1 MHSSAL
7 PPTLICLSEA
17 DRQTLLDNAALLS
30 LHRAFAAVP
39 DPRSR
44 HGRRYDLPF
53 LLTCFVAALL
63 CNCNHSEA
71 VGQWCRAQQQV
82 LRHLFGPRRFA
93 CPTGALYRWLFP
105 QLDVAALEALLALW
119 VQATL
124 VAAPDEPIALDGKT
138 VRGART
144 STRTAPHLLSF
155 CTHQSHET
163 LLQVA
168 VDEKSNE
175 IPVAQVRLSTL
186 PLRGRVCTADALHTQ
201 VAFMRLLHEQHADT
215 VLTVKD
221 NQPGLLA
228 DLVTSFADPDAC
240 YIQAETWD
248 RHRGRTEVRR
258 IKVSAEM
265 TAYLAPTW
273 PYVAQVAE
281 LTRMVTEK
289 GQTRQEVV
297 YLITSLPA
305 ALAPPLRLLELI
317 RGHWRIEHGLH
328 SVRDVTFGEDGSRIR
343 TGNAP
348 QVMAALRN
356 LAITLIH
363 RSGSTQIAA
372 TRRHFALRPRQAL
385 KLLVHRKSPSHHLPS
400 LDS

>member
-1 MHSSAL
+1 MYSTAL
-7 PPTLICLSEA
+7 PVALPCLT
-17 DRQTLLDNAALLS
+17 DLQRQNLLREAALLS
-30 LHRAFAAVP
+30 LHDAFAAVP

-71 VGQWCRAQQQV
+71 VGQWCRAQQRL
-82 LRHLFGPRRFA
+82 LRRLFGSRRFV

-105 QLDVAALEALLALW
+105 QLDVQALEAVLATW

-124 VAAPDEPIALDGKT
+124 VAAPDEPVAVDGKT

-144 STRTAPHLLSF
+144 STHAAPHLLSF
-155 CTHQSHET
+155 CTHRSHET

-168 VDEKSNE
+168 VSEKTNE
-175 IPVAQVRLSTL
+175 IPVAQALIPTL

-201 VAFMRLLHEQHADT
+201 SLFMRVLHDQQAET
-215 VLTVKD
+215 VLTVKE

-228 DLVTSFADPDAC
+228 DLITYFADPAAS
-240 YIQAETWD
+240 YQQATTWD
-248 RHRGRTEVRR
+248 RHRGRTEVRCL
-258 IKVSAEM
+258 KVSSEM
-265 TAYLAPTW
+265 TAYLAPAW
-273 PYVAQVAE
+273 PYVAQVAQ
-281 LTRMVTEK
+281 LARTVTEQ

-297 YLITSLPA
+297 YLITSLTPA
-305 ALAPPLRLLELI
+305 QATPQRLLELI
-317 RGHWRIEHGLH
+317 RGHWHIENGLH
-328 SVRDVTFGEDGSRIR
+328 YVRDVTFGEDRSRIR
-343 TGNAP
+343 TGTAP

-363 RSGSTQIAA
+363 RTGSTHIAA
-372 TRRHFALRPRQAL
+372 TRRHFAFHPRQAL
-385 KLLVHRKSPSHHLPS
+385 NLVLHRRHLP
-400 LDS
+400 